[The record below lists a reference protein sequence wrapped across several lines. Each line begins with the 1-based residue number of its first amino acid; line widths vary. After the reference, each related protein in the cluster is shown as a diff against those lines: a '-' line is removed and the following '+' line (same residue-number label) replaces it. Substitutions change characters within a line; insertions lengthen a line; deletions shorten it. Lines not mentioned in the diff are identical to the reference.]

1 MLTVVVTALTTTAL
15 MMGDKH
21 MKNFSLVVLVVAI
34 VMSFSSVFVVSEG
47 ERAIVLLFSKVQKGS
62 NDEAVV
68 YEPGLNFKVPFF
80 SQVKIIDARIQTLD
94 GAPDRFVTSEKKDLI
109 VDSFV
114 KWRVVDFST
123 FYLRARGDK
132 QYAETLLK
140 QKVNNGLR
148 TNFGSRTIR
157 EIVSGERSELMEEA
171 LVQASE
177 SAGELG
183 IEVLDV
189 RVKQINLP
197 QEVSESIYQR
207 MRAER
212 TAVAKEHRSE
222 GREQAEK
229 IRANI
234 DRRVTVMLADA
245 ERNARSVRGQG
256 DADAAA
262 IYAGAYNKDPEFFS
276 FVRSLEAYKQTFKGK
291 QDVMV
296 LSPDSDFFQYMK
308 GAKVQ

>member
-1 MLTVVVTALTTTAL
+1 
-15 MMGDKH
+15 
-21 MKNFSLVVLVVAI
+21 MKNFSIVILIAAVLL
-34 VMSFSSVFVVSEG
+34 SFSSVFVVTEG
-47 ERAIVLLFSKVQKGS
+47 QRAIVLMFSKVQK
-62 NDEAVV
+62 DKEDKAVV
-68 YEPGLNFKVPFF
+68 YAPGLHFKVPFI
-80 SQVKIIDARIQTLD
+80 SQVRKLDARIQTLD

-114 KWRVVDFST
+114 KWKVNDFSS
-123 FYLRARGDK
+123 FYLRSRGDK
-132 QYAETLLK
+132 QYAETLLQ

-157 EIVSGERSELMEEA
+157 EIVSGERSELMAEA

-177 SAGELG
+177 SAQELG

-197 QEVSESIYQR
+197 NEVSNSIYQR

-222 GREQAEK
+222 GQEKAET
-229 IRANI
+229 IRAEV

-245 ERNARSVRGQG
+245 ERNARGVRGQG
-256 DADAAA
+256 DATAAK
-262 IYAGAYNKDPEFFS
+262 IYADAYNKDPEFFS
-276 FVRSLEAYKQTFKGK
+276 FVRSLEAYKRTFQNKG
-291 QDVMV
+291 DVMV
-296 LSPDSDFFQYMK
+296 LSPDSEFFDYMK
-308 GAKVQ
+308 GAKGK